1 MDFARIGAF
10 VKRFAEALRSRT
22 FLGLL
27 LAGDV
32 AYKALA
38 VFFPEIHGH
47 GFNSD
52 EAVIGLMG
60 LRSIE
65 QGDFALFF
73 YGQSFG
79 GALEY
84 LLTTMAFWALPP
96 SILVLRLVALAMRLA
111 CDILFYRILAG
122 CFDDK
127 LQRHAALLLFVALS
141 SHFHAYM
148 APLSGVH
155 LNNLL
160 LGLAIVHL
168 FSAAEGPLDRPIPKG
183 IAIGLGFWASDAIL
197 LFLLPALA
205 VAALRWARPRP
216 LRVAVEMRKL
226 GLLLL
231 AAAAAAGPRLAYLLN
246 PDSWV
251 VSYRA
256 GGFSLVGWSNAR
268 DRLGSLLSDTLPRYL
283 YDGLIEA
290 ELGRLALAAALLVA
304 SLCLAATA
312 VAAAGFFRREE
323 RSRAPAVLAGVFWL
337 TLLAFVANG
346 EVYDAG
352 LRYLIPIQPFAAL
365 AAPLVFRLRASW
377 LVVITLAFAMLGI
390 ASSFLLDSEDDASK
404 ARAHEQIIEL
414 LRASDVHHGWADYW
428 AGYDIAFR
436 TREDIALA
444 PLYVSRI
451 PGYAEAARRART
463 KAYVFLV
470 EPPSDS
476 PAVRR
481 ALRVNAAALRH
492 FQQRW
497 EKGEAHTRSSRIGR
511 YLVVVE
517 SPG

>member
-1 MDFARIGAF
+1 
-10 VKRFAEALRSRT
+10 VKRLVEALRSRT

-27 LAGDV
+27 LSADV

-38 VFFPEIHGH
+38 VFVPEIHGH
-47 GFNSD
+47 GFHSD

-60 LRSIE
+60 LHSVE

-84 LLTTMAFWALPP
+84 LLTTAAFSVLPP
-96 SILVLRLVALAMRLA
+96 SIFVLRLVALAMRLA
-111 CDILFYRILAG
+111 CDLLFYRILVG

-127 LQRHAALLLFVALS
+127 LQRQAAFLLFVTLS
-141 SHFHAYM
+141 SHFHAYL

-168 FSAAEGPLDRPIPKG
+168 FSTSEGPLDRPIAKG
-183 IAIGLGFWASDAIL
+183 IAIGLGFWASNAIL
-197 LFLLPALA
+197 LFLLPAMAVVALRRGRPRALRAA
-205 VAALRWARPRP
+205 VA
-216 LRVAVEMRKL
+216 MRKL

-231 AAAAAAGPRLAYLLN
+231 AAAVAGGPRLVYLLS

-256 GGFSLVGWSNAR
+256 GGFSLAGWSDAR
-268 DRLGSLLSDTLPRYL
+268 GRLGGLLSDTLPHYL
-283 YDGLIEA
+283 YGGLLEA
-290 ELGRLALAAALLVA
+290 ELGWLALAAALLLA
-304 SLCLAATA
+304 SLCLGATA
-312 VAAAGFFRREE
+312 VAAVAFSRRAE
-323 RSRAPAVLAGVFWL
+323 RSSAPAMLAGVFWL

-365 AAPLVFRLRASW
+365 AAPLVFRLRPAR
-377 LVVITLAFAMLGI
+377 LVMSTLVFAVLGI
-390 ASSFLLDSEDDASK
+390 TSSFLLDSEDAAAK
-404 ARAHEQIIEL
+404 ARAHVEIIEF
-414 LRASDVHHGWADYW
+414 LRANDVRHGWADYW

-436 TREDIALA
+436 TREEIALA

-451 PGYAEAARRART
+451 PAYEDAARRART

-470 EPPSDS
+470 EPPTRT

-481 ALRVNAAALRH
+481 GLRVNEAALRRL
-492 FQQRW
+492 QRRW
-497 EKGEAHTRSSRIGR
+497 EKGEAHTLSARFGR

-517 SPG
+517 SPE